1 MAAYIFNQA
10 NGTLLN
16 AISPLLWLGDITTLE
31 VQSSKLQAVGGGL
44 FAVKTA
50 YLNQA
55 GSSYAVAKY
64 SALQSGQSNTFIRS
78 STGLYTSGYS
88 FLIQATSGNLYRN
101 NTYLATYTLSGGHS
115 ASTTATEIRIE
126 QVGADVKVYGGAVGT
141 SVLIGTYTD
150 VSPISGGFSG
160 FQMAGG
166 GTVPASITA
175 FDNGVAA
182 YEARITWAEAQYQ
195 SSGVSSSTDYSSPL
209 SRGIFRGIERGVA

>member
-16 AISPLLWLGDITTLE
+16 AISPLLWAGADITNLE
-31 VQSSKLQAVGGGL
+31 VQSSKLQAVGANV
-44 FAVKTA
+44 FAVRTA

-64 SALQSGQSNTFIRS
+64 SIGQTNQFYTFIRS
-78 STGLYTSGYS
+78 ATGLYTSGYT
-88 FLIQATSGNLYRN
+88 FVTQLGNGNLLRN
-101 NTYLATYTLSGGHS
+101 NANVGTYAFSGGHN

-126 QVGADVKVYGGAVGT
+126 QVGAVVNVYGGPIGSA
-141 SVLIGTYTD
+141 VLIGTYTD
-150 VSPISGGFSG
+150 GTPLSGGFSG
-160 FQMAGG
+160 FQMAGN
-166 GTVPASITA
+166 GTVTPSITA

-195 SSGVSSSTDYSSPL
+195 VPTTPTDYSEPL